1 MRREPREW
9 PNRLDV
15 VLKLAERCNLACP
28 YCYYFFKEND
38 LHKSGPALIPEST
51 VRETAAFL
59 RRGAEE
65 LDIQHMFIGLHGGEP
80 LLLPKQRFD
89 ALCRILREELGDVT
103 NVHLGL
109 QTNGT
114 LVDDD
119 WIELF
124 SRHDVMVGVSID
136 GPPHV
141 HDAARPDHRGR
152 GSYEAT
158 VRGLRLL
165 QAAARAGRTQ
175 QTGVLC
181 VANPD
186 YSGEEV
192 VRHLVEELEVRNLNL
207 LLPRESYDSDIWKPQ
222 SKWIRYF
229 EEVIRYWQSAAR
241 ARPVMIYVLSDI
253 MTALASEASARRLD
267 YLRSNRHNVITI
279 TSEGRLGPDD
289 NIMALDKALCPTD
302 LTIRNTSLAQFFASP
317 MWQQMV
323 RSLDAPPERCQ
334 GCEWYRTC
342 RSGELYN
349 RYQKG
354 RGFDQ
359 PSAFCETLDAI
370 HTALAGMVARRDGGL
385 ERLTAILGSAPEFR
399 AGDFLQVRPELGAPA
414 PAPAEPVP
422 G

>member
-1 MRREPREW
+1 MRTEPREW

-51 VRETAAFL
+51 VRDLAAFL
-59 RRGAEE
+59 RRGVEE
-65 LDIQHMFIGLHGGEP
+65 LDIEHLYIGLHGGEP
-80 LLLPKQRFD
+80 LLLPRPRFD
-89 ALCRILREELGDVT
+89 ALCRILRDELGEIT
-103 NVHLGL
+103 NVHFGL

-114 LVDDD
+114 LVSEE

-124 SRHDVMVGVSID
+124 SRYQVMVGVSID
-136 GPPHV
+136 GPPHI

-165 QAAARAGRTQ
+165 QEAARTGRTQ
-175 QTGVLC
+175 ATGVLC

-192 VRHLVEELEVRNLNL
+192 VRHFVEDLGIRNLNL
-207 LLPRESYDSDIWKPQ
+207 LLPREGYDSDIWKPQ

-229 EEVIRYWQSAAR
+229 DEVIRYWQTTASKE
-241 ARPVMIYVLSDI
+241 RPVMIYILSDI

-267 YLRSNRHNVITI
+267 YLRSNRHNIITI
-279 TSEGRLGPDD
+279 TADGHLGPDD
-289 NIMALDKALCPTD
+289 NIMALDKALCSTEV
-302 LTIRNTSLAQFFASP
+302 TIRNTSLAQFFASP

-323 RSLDAPPERCQ
+323 QSLDAPPERCRS
-334 GCEWYRTC
+334 CEWYRTC

-354 RGFDQ
+354 LGFSQ
-359 PSAFCETLDAI
+359 RSAFCETLDSI
-370 HTALAGMVARRDGGL
+370 HTRLAGMVARRDGGL
-385 ERLTAILGSAPEFR
+385 ERLTQILGSPPEFR
-399 AGDFLQVRPELGAPA
+399 AGDFLQVGREAPA
-414 PAPAEPVP
+414 RVEAPAELAP
-422 G
+422 